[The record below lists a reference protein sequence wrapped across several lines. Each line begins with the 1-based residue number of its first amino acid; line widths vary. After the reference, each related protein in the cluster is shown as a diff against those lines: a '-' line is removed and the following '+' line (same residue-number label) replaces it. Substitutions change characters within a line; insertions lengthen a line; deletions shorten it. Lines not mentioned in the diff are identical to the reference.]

1 MRPPF
6 SSLDI
11 IMSKGSSGKCWVFH
25 LNTLGIMKG
34 LLIPGG
40 YRIKRHTHTDKFTGE
55 FL

>member
-25 LNTLGIMKG
+25 LNPLGIMKG
-34 LLIPGG
+34 FLFPGG
-40 YRIKRHTHTDKFTGE
+40 YRMKRHTHT
-55 FL
+55 